1 LAFGN
6 LHRLQEKPIHLGS
19 LDVWSSAF
27 TRSEEF
33 ASHRRPRKGGT
44 PNGTE
49 TREQSG
55 EFKGAVSESCLGF
68 RERNKKPPRREAWR
82 LIRKILLRVL
92 RALLY

>member
-1 LAFGN
+1 M
-6 LHRLQEKPIHLGS
+6 
-19 LDVWSSAF
+19 
-27 TRSEEF
+27 
-33 ASHRRPRKGGT
+33 

-49 TREQSG
+49 TREQAG

-92 RALLY
+92 RTLLY